1 MLAEK
6 YDIHVKPDFKYYPR
20 GKCDGQDT
28 IINDWK
34 IDVKGTQKGGK
45 WMLVELSKINFRQ
58 RDKDLS
64 HLFVMGSVYWDRK
77 TDLPTGKVELVG
89 CTSILKLKSDVAT
102 TKILRKGTPLPD
114 IQNSVYLQ
122 VDNFGIKFKD
132 LNKDWDF
139 IINYILGNTSLI

>member
-1 MLAEK
+1 
-6 YDIHVKPDFKYYPR
+6 
-20 GKCDGQDT
+20 
-28 IINDWK
+28 
-34 IDVKGTQKGGK
+34 
-45 WMLVELSKINFRQ
+45 MLVELSKINFRQ

-64 HLFVMGSVYWDRK
+64 HLFVMGSVYWERK